1 MDKELQLQALE
12 KFRDIVIKN
21 AKNNLRQK
29 SASGKL
35 RDSLNAQVKVM
46 PNSIRLFFEME
57 EYGFYQ
63 DQGVKGVSSGRSL
76 SNFRFGSG
84 SGKKGGLTEGI
95 KKWVKYRSIQFRD
108 KKGRFLSSDA
118 TAMLITRSIWQK
130 GIKPSMF
137 FTKPFEQAFKTLP
150 NEMIDAYG
158 LESEELFDTIMKEN
172 MKNYGYK

>member
-1 MDKELQLQALE
+1 VEKELQLKALE
-12 KFRDIVIKN
+12 KFRDIVIKR

-35 RDSLNAQVKVM
+35 MDSLNAEVKVM
-46 PNSIRLFFEME
+46 PNSIRLFFTME

-84 SGKKGGLTEGI
+84 SGKSGGLTEGI
-95 KKWVKYRSIQFRD
+95 KKWVKYRNIQFRD
-108 KKGRFLSSDA
+108 KNGRFLSSDA
-118 TAMLITRSIWQK
+118 TAMLITRSIWHK

-137 FTKPFEQAFKTLP
+137 FTTPFKQAFKTLP
-150 NEMIDAYG
+150 DEMINAYG

-172 MKNYGYK
+172 FKQYGYK

>member
-12 KFRDIVIKN
+12 KFRDIVITR
-21 AKNNLRQK
+21 AKNNLREK

-35 RDSLNAQVKVM
+35 KDSLNAEVKVM

-95 KKWVKYRSIQFRD
+95 KKWVKYRNIQFRD
-108 KKGRFLSSDA
+108 KKGRFLTKDA
-118 TAMLITRSIWQK
+118 TAMLITRSIWKK

-137 FTKPFEQAFKTLP
+137 FTTPFEQAFKTLP
-150 NEMIDAYG
+150 DEMINAYG

-172 MKNYGYK
+172 FKQYGY

>member
-1 MDKELQLQALE
+1 MDKELQLQALQ
-12 KFRDIVIKN
+12 KFRDIVITR

-35 RDSLNAQVKVM
+35 MDSLNAEVKVM

-84 SGKKGGLTEGI
+84 TGKEGGLTEGI
-95 KKWVKYRSIQFRD
+95 KKWVRQRRIKFRD
-108 KKGRFLSSDA
+108 KKGRYLSSDA
-118 TAMLITRSIWQK
+118 TAMLITRSIWHR

-137 FTKPFEQAFKTLP
+137 FTTPFKQAFKTLP
-150 NEMIDAYG
+150 DEMIDAYG
-158 LESEELFDTIMKEN
+158 LESEELFDTIMREN

>member
-46 PNSIRLFFEME
+46 PNSIRLYFEME

-63 DQGVKGVSSGRSL
+63 DQGVKGVRFGRSL
-76 SNFRFGSG
+76 SGFRFGSG

-95 KKWVKYRSIQFRD
+95 KKWVRQRGIQFRD
-108 KKGRFLSSDA
+108 KKGRYISRDA

>member
-12 KFRDIVIKN
+12 KFRDIVIKR

-35 RDSLNAQVKVM
+35 MDSLNAEVKVM

-84 SGKKGGLTEGI
+84 SGKSGGLTEGI
-95 KKWVKYRSIQFRD
+95 KKWVKYRNIQFRD

-137 FTKPFEQAFKTLP
+137 FTTPFNQAFKTLP
-150 NEMIDAYG
+150 DEMINAYG
-158 LESEELFDTIMKEN
+158 LESQEVFDTIMKEN
-172 MKNYGYK
+172 FRQYGYK